1 MGSTPED
8 GLPSPRPHRSTM
20 HDRKRASLSRALTLT
35 PPSQDLPTTHA
46 IQADRSAS
54 LSLGS
59 VTGPAP
65 WTGKTHA
72 DDRDR
77 GNRRQAL
84 QTGKGPNPGCSAGG
98 SFARSFHVV
107 ARRRAVPWA
116 YHGGTAGRSF
126 RVSGGARPHVFR
138 RNMGRW
144 ELHETAWSIA
154 WRYLRLR
161 PEHEP
166 EWQSKPTLLLLAGL
180 SAC

>member
-1 MGSTPED
+1 MGSTSES
-8 GLPSPRPHRSTM
+8 GLPSPRPHCSTTQ
-20 HDRKRASLSRALTLT
+20 RPETRLGQ
-35 PPSQDLPTTHA
+35 PPAAPYAASQDIPTTHA

-54 LSLGS
+54 LPPGS
-59 VTGPAP
+59 MTSPAP

-77 GNRRQAL
+77 GNPRQAL
-84 QTGKGPNPGCSAGG
+84 QTGKGPNPGCSVGRG
-98 SFARSFHVV
+98 FADGFHVA

-116 YHGGTAGRSF
+116 YHGGTAGRSV
-126 RVSGGARPHVFR
+126 RVSGGAGPDVFR

-144 ELHETAWSIA
+144 ELHETAWRIA

-166 EWQSKPTLLLLAGL
+166 EWQSRPTL
-180 SAC
+180 